1 MKKRRV
7 WILVGAIALALAVAL
22 PVFQPWKLFVD
33 VRVDEAFPVVAA
45 GGTTVTTAA
54 STTTAPPIAPTP
66 TPTATAGVSSTT
78 TSTPMTTAVPTT
90 TTATPPAERRGT
102 FSSRNHPT
110 AGTARLVTLAD
121 GSVVVRLEDFETDNG
136 PDVVVYLSPAAGD
149 ASNDAL
155 GADPVF
161 LGELKG
167 NVGNQ
172 NYVVPPGTDLG
183 KARSVVIWCRRFSVP
198 FGVAGLAPV

>member
-7 WILVGAIALALAVAL
+7 WFLVGAIVLVLAVAL

-33 VRVDEAFPVVAA
+33 VHVDEAFPVVAA
-45 GGTTVTTAA
+45 GGTTATTAA
-54 STTTAPPIAPTP
+54 STATSTSPTP
-66 TPTATAGVSSTT
+66 TTAATATTTMST
-78 TSTPMTTAVPTT
+78 SASAAAPTT
-90 TTATPPAERRGT
+90 TTTTTTPPSPAERRGT

-110 AGTARLVTLAD
+110 AGIARLVPLAD

-172 NYVVPPGTDLG
+172 NYVVPAGTDLG

-198 FGVAGLAPV
+198 FGVAGLGPV